1 MGTKANK
8 HRGRNRY
15 HGRGKKAGRGAG
27 KRGGRGNA
35 GINKHRV
42 MTRIKYMPNHWGMH
56 GFNRHPK
63 LRNVNVT
70 VNVGQLEE
78 MADGKDTLNLTEL
91 GIDKLLGS
99 GRISS
104 ALTVI
109 VSEASAKA
117 SEIQLENLPKE
128 NNIKAVLTAAYDV
141 CVEVDK
147 KRRIY
152 FSLTL

>member
-35 GINKHRV
+35 GMNKHRV

-56 GFNRHPK
+56 GFNRHPT
-63 LRNVNVT
+63 LRTVHVT
-70 VNVGQLEE
+70 VNVGQLDE
-78 MADGKDTLNLTEL
+78 MANGGKTIDLTSL

-99 GRISS
+99 GQIRSK
-104 ALTVI
+104 LTVI
-109 VSEASAKA
+109 VGEASARAIEKI
-117 SEIQLENLPKE
+117 E
-128 NNIKAVLTAAYDV
+128 AAGGTIEQGDDWG
-141 CVEVDK
+141 E
-147 KRRIY
+147 
-152 FSLTL
+152 FEEE

>member
-35 GINKHRV
+35 GMNKHRV

-56 GFNRHPK
+56 GFNRHPT
-63 LRNVNVT
+63 LRTVHVT
-70 VNVGQLEE
+70 VNVGQLDE
-78 MADGKDTLNLTEL
+78 MANGGKSIDLTSL

-99 GRISS
+99 GQISS
-104 ALTVI
+104 KLTVI
-109 VSEASAKA
+109 VGEASARAIEKI
-117 SEIQLENLPKE
+117 E
-128 NNIKAVLTAAYDV
+128 AAGGTIEQGDDWG
-141 CVEVDK
+141 E
-147 KRRIY
+147 
-152 FSLTL
+152 FEEE

>member
-1 MGTKANK
+1 MMMGTKANK

-56 GFNRHPK
+56 GFNRHPS
-63 LRNVNVT
+63 LRTVYVT
-70 VNVGQLEE
+70 VNVSQLKD
-78 MADGKDTLNLTEL
+78 MAKGSDTINLTEL

-99 GRISS
+99 GRIST
-104 ALTVI
+104 ALKVI
-109 VSEASAKA
+109 VEEASA
-117 SEIQLENLPKE
+117 N
-128 NNIKAVLTAAYDV
+128 AVEKVEAAGGSIESGDDDW
-141 CVEVDK
+141 EEE
-147 KRRIY
+147 
-152 FSLTL
+152 

>member
-1 MGTKANK
+1 MMMGTKANK

-56 GFNRHPK
+56 GFNRHPS
-63 LRNVNVT
+63 LRTVYVTANVS
-70 VNVGQLEE
+70 QLEE
-78 MADGKDTLNLTEL
+78 MAKGNDTVNLTEM

-99 GRISS
+99 GRIST
-104 ALTVI
+104 ALKVI
-109 VSEASAKA
+109 VEEASAKA
-117 SEIQLENLPKE
+117 VAKLE
-128 NNIKAVLTAAYDV
+128 AAGGSIVGGDDDW
-141 CVEVDK
+141 EEE
-147 KRRIY
+147 
-152 FSLTL
+152 